1 MPRVSKAVFDNN
13 VIVSAIV
20 FGGIPRTC
28 LDLARSKEL
37 QLYTSPTLLK
47 ELARVLSKNFS
58 EDFSPLDIEELLQGL
73 LQFINVVI
81 PTAEINTITSDPT
94 DNRVLEAAT
103 QAEVDFIVTGDKKH
117 VLPLREYEGI
127 RILSPQEFL
136 TYFYER

>member
-28 LDLARSKEL
+28 LDLARSEEL

-58 EDFSPLDIEELLQGL
+58 EDFSPLDIEELLKGL
-73 LQFINVVI
+73 LQFITVVI
-81 PTAEINTITSDPT
+81 PTAEINMITSDPT
-94 DNRVLEAAT
+94 DNRILEAAT
-103 QAEVDFIVTGDKKH
+103 QAEVDFIVSGDKKH
-117 VLPLREYEGI
+117 VLPLREYKGV

-136 TYFYER
+136 TYFYEQ